1 MMNPSKAN
9 QNCSDQTVNKVLNFF
24 KDNSKIPI
32 SKVIILNLFPYYE
45 NDSKKLVN
53 RIKSINSNELQENI
67 DVFTKHISESDFI
80 VLAWGNVPKGFV
92 QKYIMRMSKTMNIIE
107 ITLKQDILY
116 VFKDDKF
123 AANEI
128 ITKTKA

>member
-92 QKYIMRMSKTMNIIE
+92 QKYIMRMSKN
-107 ITLKQDILY
+107 
-116 VFKDDKF
+116 
-123 AANEI
+123 NEYY
-128 ITKTKA
+128 